1 MIYGLHA
8 GDGVIRY
15 VGRTKY
21 GRNRLAAH
29 RLSATNED
37 TDMPVHK
44 WMRKYGPENIQMVIL
59 DERDSYS
66 ELPDLEEEW
75 IDRLGTSVSSGGLNV
90 ARGRGGSETTY
101 YSPETRARMSESA
114 KRRIATESAEDRQR
128 RLDTLR
134 ANGQS
139 RPFLGRKHSN
149 DSIAQMRASK
159 LGRGVGE
166 TNGNSKLTDAQR
178 DEIVTIT
185 GMTIAQMADKYEVS
199 KSTISNVRR
208 KWKRGDI

>member
-1 MIYGLHA
+1 
-8 GDGVIRY
+8 
-15 VGRTKY
+15 
-21 GRNRLAAH
+21 
-29 RLSATNED
+29 
-37 TDMPVHK
+37 MPVHK

-114 KRRIATESAEDRQR
+114 KRRVATESAEDRQR
-128 RLDTLR
+128 RLDILR

-166 TNGNSKLTDAQR
+166 ANGNSKLTDAQR
-178 DEIVTIT
+178 DEIVAIT

-208 KWKRGDI
+208 KWKRGDT